1 MSLVGKTYQWGS
13 WAITFKENDVLES
26 VGGYTGVGTYK
37 FNDLYNIYDINIKD
51 TLYAIKF
58 EKNNHKFISTRCN
71 NGDTDE
77 GFDHAEYPDKISL
90 VGKTYQWGSWD
101 ITFKE
106 NDVLESVGEYTGKGT
121 YRRIEQYKYSI
132 NINNTEWKISFEKNK
147 RYNEFISVRC
157 NNGNQ
162 DEGFNYADY
171 PNMTSQVGK
180 THQWGWWDT
189 ISLYL

>member
-26 VGGYTGVGTYK
+26 VGGYTGVGTYT

-71 NGDTDE
+71 NGNQDE

-90 VGKTYQWGSWD
+90 VGKTYQWGSWA
-101 ITFKE
+101 ITF
-106 NDVLESVGEYTGKGT
+106 NDNGVLESVGGYTGVGT
-121 YRRIEQYKYSI
+121 YEFIKGYTQAYLYSLH
-132 NINNTEWKISFEKNK
+132 INNTIYRIKFEKNNLY
-147 RYNEFISVRC
+147 REFIFINKDDIKDQTKYV
-157 NNGNQ
+157 Q
-162 DEGFNYADY
+162 I
-171 PNMTSQVGK
+171 QK
-180 THQWGWWDT
+180 
-189 ISLYL
+189 